1 MPTKL
6 DRVQVLFKKDLF
18 NKLKTIAQIER
29 RSLSGLVGGLV
40 EDAIKTEKYQDLLS
54 KAKTNDINSKIQE
67 GKLLIKDILDSDI
80 SNKVNFDANS
90 KLKKL
95 DQLLSLISKSNQI
108 KKEELPPKDFLVDNI
123 LEPNTALEEIT
134 ADTDQKLKRLR
145 NMLTKI
151 TNNNDSN
158 V

>member
-40 EDAIKTEKYQDLLS
+40 EDAINTEKYQDLLS
-54 KAKTNDINSKIQE
+54 KAKTSDINSKIQE

-80 SNKVNFDANS
+80 SNNVDFDANL

-108 KKEELPPKDFLVDNI
+108 KKEELPPKDFLVDDI